1 MAELIEALKLGV
13 MMGDHMRNSAS
24 RIKERWNTISFPE
37 IAKTASELSKISEKI
52 ENKHKP
58 SPMDLQALLIKMQR
72 LFHKGKGKREELSGK
87 ELRNLPYILMADSN
101 SLGMVQFIFGFLDL
115 DNGTQFRRTLY
126 TFFNTYDRKD
136 KRSVFLQERLS
147 SRVSHHPVRLDFLRE
162 NRYLVSKD
170 GTKVMGRYIMERG
183 IEAYLKSIGFPS
195 SLYTSRFV
203 QQAIYDGL
211 ASSVKI
217 KVKMDCLQEMQK
229 NPLYKGMMPYVVEP
243 LIIDVE
249 TSNEEAAK
257 TQLMGIIF
265 DGMGDPRGRNTGWVH
280 VSKEA
285 KDIFLSWMVK
295 NDFAVFFAL
304 IERTAGQTNDGD
316 RMWKY
321 RQAFWRAYMKEISMS
336 RIILGS
342 DARNLV
348 RILNKKLSNYDLL
361 EGKSSDISMLVFRI
375 REYTFF
381 EVSSNGKLRVF
392 RNADAPID
400 FYSPEHKWI
409 SYGYITQ
416 CHELES
422 FVHTN
427 PRGKGPTWQP
437 KVRDWIYDHCGIWR
451 EPHQWRL

>member
-1 MAELIEALKLGV
+1 MAELIEALKLGM

-183 IEAYLKSIGFPS
+183 IVAYLKSIGFPS

-203 QQAIYDGL
+203 QQDIYDGL
-211 ASSVKI
+211 ASSAKI

-249 TSNEEAAK
+249 TSNEETAK

-280 VSKEA
+280 V
-285 KDIFLSWMVK
+285 
-295 NDFAVFFAL
+295 
-304 IERTAGQTNDGD
+304 
-316 RMWKY
+316 
-321 RQAFWRAYMKEISMS
+321 
-336 RIILGS
+336 
-342 DARNLV
+342 
-348 RILNKKLSNYDLL
+348 
-361 EGKSSDISMLVFRI
+361 
-375 REYTFF
+375 
-381 EVSSNGKLRVF
+381 
-392 RNADAPID
+392 
-400 FYSPEHKWI
+400 
-409 SYGYITQ
+409 
-416 CHELES
+416 
-422 FVHTN
+422 
-427 PRGKGPTWQP
+427 
-437 KVRDWIYDHCGIWR
+437 
-451 EPHQWRL
+451 